1 MRQPPDDGHKAAGL
15 NGLLPLLQVSQ
26 ACAAELTA
34 QACLAGSLLNKP
46 DFSFF
51 LVFLAAFGVSLLTIW
66 LTFLNSQ
73 NRLFFASLMAGENL
87 DDLSFGGVAEWLKAA
102 DCKSARVAYV
112 GSNPTPTTISTRP
125 V

>member
-1 MRQPPDDGHKAAGL
+1 M
-15 NGLLPLLQVSQ
+15 V
-26 ACAAELTA
+26 ELTA
-34 QACLAGSLLNKP
+34 QACSVYSLWNRP
-46 DFSFF
+46 DFLFF

-73 NRLFFASLMAGENL
+73 NRLFFASLIASENL

-102 DCKSARVAYV
+102 DCKSARIAYV

-125 V
+125 VCIWVSGRCP

>member
-1 MRQPPDDGHKAAGL
+1 M
-15 NGLLPLLQVSQ
+15 V
-26 ACAAELTA
+26 EMTA
-34 QACLAGSLLNKP
+34 QACSVYSLWNRP
-46 DFSFF
+46 DFLFF

-73 NRLFFASLMAGENL
+73 NRLFFASLIAGENL

-102 DCKSARVAYV
+102 DCKSARIAYV

-125 V
+125 VCIWVSGRCP

>member
-1 MRQPPDDGHKAAGL
+1 MVEL
-15 NGLLPLLQVSQ
+15 TVQ
-26 ACAAELTA
+26 ACSAYLTR
-34 QACLAGSLLNKP
+34 SKS

-51 LVFLAAFGVSLLTIW
+51 LVFLTAFGVSLLTIW

-73 NRLFFASLMAGENL
+73 NRLFFASYIDAEKL
-87 DDLSFGGVAEWLKAA
+87 DNLSFGGVAEWLKAA

-125 V
+125 VRIWVSGRCP